1 MVIENNDTSSQ
12 SKRVL
17 EETKKLGTDIYND
30 GTETINELKDKFQEH
45 SDKVVQNV
53 KEKPFTSLLIA
64 AGIGFILSR
73 LLKP

>member
-1 MVIENNDTSSQ
+1 MEIENNDTSRQ